1 VPEGKRCTAHKRK
14 TKEPCRNAAVTG
26 ATVCRMHGGASP
38 AVKIKAAR
46 VKAEAKA
53 AELLTKEFARRGELI
68 PPDDP
73 EANGAVALEAEI
85 RRTVGWSRFLES
97 KINSLASDEDLV
109 FGGVAVERK
118 DGFGADSYVLE
129 RREARLNEWV
139 RLLNV
144 NREHLRKLGQIWV
157 SAGLDVKRIAIA
169 EREVDLLEQALN
181 GILSEAGVN
190 PNSPE
195 IRKIIFKHLSALPS

>member
-1 VPEGKRCTAHKRK
+1 
-14 TKEPCRNAAVTG
+14 
-26 ATVCRMHGGASP
+26 
-38 AVKIKAAR
+38 
-46 VKAEAKA
+46 
-53 AELLTKEFARRGELI
+53 
-68 PPDDP
+68 
-73 EANGAVALEAEI
+73 
-85 RRTVGWSRFLES
+85 
-97 KINSLASDEDLV
+97 V
-109 FGGVAVERK
+109 FGVAAVERK
-118 DGFGADSYVLE
+118 DGSGFGADSYVLE